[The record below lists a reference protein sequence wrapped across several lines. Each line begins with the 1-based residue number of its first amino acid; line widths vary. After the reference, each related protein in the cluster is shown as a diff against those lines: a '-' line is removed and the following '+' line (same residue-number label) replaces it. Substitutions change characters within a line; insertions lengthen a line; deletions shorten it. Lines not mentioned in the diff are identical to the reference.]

1 MKIVVGSQCKQN
13 YKKSIQ
19 VIENREKLSFLLY
32 IIQHNNK
39 KGLRYLILIKG

>member
-19 VIENREKLSFLLY
+19 VIETHEKLSYLLY
-32 IIQHNNK
+32 VIRHSNN